1 MFDVC
6 MRLFCVCTALCVSSG
21 LKTGLSLAQGVLPS
35 VKYDDDDY
43 YYYYCGVFTQR
54 KTCNLEIRSRD
65 YATVDEAVF
74 SPCRAEPR
82 SAVP

>member
-1 MFDVC
+1 MND
-6 MRLFCVCTALCVSSG
+6 
-21 LKTGLSLAQGVLPS
+21 LSKPYPYMS
-35 VKYDDDDY
+35 VQRHNNTIVR
-43 YYYYCGVFTQR
+43 GVFMPLKNR
-54 KTCNLEIRSRD
+54 KLETCSRD